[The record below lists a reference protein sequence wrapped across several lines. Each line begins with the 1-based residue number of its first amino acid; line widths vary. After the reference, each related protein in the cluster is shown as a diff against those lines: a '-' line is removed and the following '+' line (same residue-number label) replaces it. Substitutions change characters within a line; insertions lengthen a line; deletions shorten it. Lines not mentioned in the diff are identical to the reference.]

1 MILKLSSGLH
11 VQVYTHAPIYPPTPH
26 LDPQHKGPF
35 SLGIISHCQG
45 LGGINV
51 FLSKKS
57 QKYQAGV
64 ISRFEDDYCVLG
76 MNHYLSE
83 LWGGRRYF

>member
-1 MILKLSSGLH
+1 MISLIYGPRNPPFVSI
-11 VQVYTHAPIYPPTPH
+11 APR
-26 LDPQHKGPF
+26 PF
-35 SLGIISHCQG
+35 SLEKVSRCQG
-45 LGGINV
+45 LGGINM

-57 QKYQAGV
+57 LKYQAGV
-64 ISRFEDDYCVLG
+64 ISRFEDDYCVWG

>member
-1 MILKLSSGLH
+1 M
-11 VQVYTHAPIYPPTPH
+11 
-26 LDPQHKGPF
+26 
-35 SLGIISHCQG
+35 
-45 LGGINV
+45 

-57 QKYQAGV
+57 QKHQAGV